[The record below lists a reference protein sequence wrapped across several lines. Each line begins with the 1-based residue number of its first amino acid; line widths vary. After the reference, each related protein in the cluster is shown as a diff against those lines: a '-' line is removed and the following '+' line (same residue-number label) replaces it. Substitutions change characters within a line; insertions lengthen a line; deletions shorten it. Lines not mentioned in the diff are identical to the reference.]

1 MYQALYRKYRPKKF
15 SEIIGQDVIVKTL
28 KNSIKTNMINHAYLF
43 CGPRGT
49 GKTSMAKIFANTIN
63 CENIIDGEK
72 CNKCVFC
79 TQNKNDDVI
88 EIDAA
93 SNNGVDEIRE
103 LKNNVNLVPSIGK
116 YKVYIIDE
124 VHMLTVGA
132 FNALLKTLEE
142 PPSHVIFILA
152 TTEPHKIPLTILSR
166 CQRFDFKKISKKIIC
181 NRLMEIASK
190 ENINIEIEAANE
202 ISIICDG
209 GMRDAISMLDQA
221 HSYENEKIS
230 LNVINDITGNIS
242 DLEIKNLINCIIK
255 KDLNDSYKIIDQ
267 CIIEGKNIIR
277 ITEKLLLNFR
287 NILLYKNAPDYFKDK
302 QVDINLLKNISQEI
316 NNEGFLKIITII
328 NDKLSLMKKNENPNL
343 ILELMFIELLKY
355 NDQKSNVI
363 VEEKNIIKNE
373 IKEEKLSNDI
383 FENNKKE
390 NDEELQ
396 NINPNVKTEINKL
409 KNIRVN
415 NTLAHFD
422 KKILLKIKK
431 DLELVRSLVL
441 DPEHSKAASIVL
453 DGDLKAASSNYLI
466 YVFNTQNM
474 SDIFNN
480 DLPIIENMIKS
491 LLNIDYKCI
500 SVSNDEWQI
509 IKKEFNSHQKEY
521 NFIDELNLFSKI
533 YSKNSEDEKDDIEKI
548 FGNIIE
554 YK

>member
-1 MYQALYRKYRPKKF
+1 
-15 SEIIGQDVIVKTL
+15 
-28 KNSIKTNMINHAYLF
+28 
-43 CGPRGT
+43 
-49 GKTSMAKIFANTIN
+49 
-63 CENIIDGEK
+63 
-72 CNKCVFC
+72 
-79 TQNKNDDVI
+79 
-88 EIDAA
+88 
-93 SNNGVDEIRE
+93 
-103 LKNNVNLVPSIGK
+103 
-116 YKVYIIDE
+116 
-124 VHMLTVGA
+124 
-132 FNALLKTLEE
+132 
-142 PPSHVIFILA
+142 
-152 TTEPHKIPLTILSR
+152 
-166 CQRFDFKKISKKIIC
+166 
-181 NRLMEIASK
+181 MEIASK

-302 QVDINLLKNISQEI
+302 QVDINLLENISQEI

>member
-1 MYQALYRKYRPKKF
+1 MYQALYRKYRPKNF

-28 KNSIKTNMINHAYLF
+28 KNSIKKNMINHAYLF

-72 CNKCVFC
+72 CNKCVLC
-79 TQNKNDDVI
+79 TQNKNNDII

-103 LKNNVNLVPSIGK
+103 LKNNINLVPSIGK

-142 PPSHVIFILA
+142 PPSHAIFILA

-166 CQRFDFKKISKKIIC
+166 CQRFDFKKISSHVIC
-181 NRLMEIASK
+181 DRLLEIASK
-190 ENINIEIEAANE
+190 ENINIDHAAALE
-202 ISIICDG
+202 ISVICDG

-221 HSYENEKIS
+221 NSYDSEKVT

-242 DLEIKNLINCIIK
+242 EEEIEKLIVHIINK
-255 KDLNDSYKIIDQ
+255 ELNNSYKIIDR
-267 CIIEGKNIIR
+267 CIMEGKNIIR

-287 NILLYKNAPDYFKDK
+287 NILLYKNAKDYFNDK
-302 QVDINLLKNISQEI
+302 QINEDFLESISWEI
-316 NNEGFLKIITII
+316 TNDSFLKIITII
-328 NDKLSLMKKNENPNL
+328 NEKLSLMKKNENPNL
-343 ILELMFIELLKY
+343 ILDIMFIELLNYDNQVLNIEVK
-355 NDQKSNVI
+355 KEVS
-363 VEEKNIIKNE
+363 EKNKN
-373 IKEEKLSNDI
+373 LSNDI
-383 FENNKKE
+383 FENSKIENEKEFQKITKDDKNKIKK
-390 NDEELQ
+390 LQ
-396 NINPNVKTEINKL
+396 D
-409 KNIRVN
+409 IRVN
-415 NTLAHFD
+415 NTLAKFD

-431 DLELVRSLVL
+431 DLELIRSLVL

-453 DGDLKAASSNYLI
+453 DAELKAASLDHLI
-466 YVFNTQNM
+466 YVYNTQNM
-474 SDIFNN
+474 SEVFNN

-491 LLNIDYKCI
+491 ILNIEYKCI
-500 SVSNDEWQI
+500 AVNNDEWQK
-509 IKKEFNSHQKEY
+509 IKTEFNNQQKEY
-521 NFIDELNLFSKI
+521 SLIDEENLFMEI
-533 YSKNSEDEKDDIEKI
+533 YNNNSNENKDDIEKM